1 MTLCGIES
9 NYYIFNDKDEKEF
22 QYFVDER
29 VQNEVIEN
37 SAEVLKCLIRN
48 KTVVEVQVVNDEKSD
63 NEVKEEKSDGD
74 VCCIQ
79 IHIFSYISD
88 TVSTFKNLFIILIK
102 MLMDNFVYLQL

>member
-1 MTLCGIES
+1 MTLCGIEG
-9 NYYIFNDKDEKEF
+9 NYYIFNDKDENEF

-63 NEVKEEKSDGD
+63 NEVKEDK
-74 VCCIQ
+74 
-79 IHIFSYISD
+79 
-88 TVSTFKNLFIILIK
+88 K
-102 MLMDNFVYLQL
+102 